1 MTAPLVI
8 DCDPGIDHAVSL
20 LYAARRLAPI
30 GITTVHGNLP
40 LAGATRNALSILAL
54 GGIDLPV
61 AQGCAAPLVAAPRA
75 AAFVHGESGLAGA
88 EMPPPAAAP
97 VAQHAV
103 DFLIEQA
110 GRHRGALVVAALGP
124 LTNLAVALRREPR
137 LVDWIGLVSA
147 MAGSR
152 GMGNMTPVAEFN
164 VWSDPEAAAIV
175 FASGLKVRLIGYD
188 LTRQIGLGEAEIAAL
203 EGAGPPARAVA
214 GLYRHFLARQRDLW
228 GLPVAPVHSPCAV
241 VPLACP
247 GTVTYR
253 AMPVAVELAGRYTRG
268 MTVTDP
274 RGFRRPPGPPFE
286 TLPEGGRCE
295 VAVAADGPAIV
306 AELLAALA
314 AYG

>member
-1 MTAPLVI
+1 MQPPLII

-30 GITTVHGNLP
+30 AVTTVHGNVP
-40 LAGATRNALSILAL
+40 LAAATRNALAILAL

-61 AQGCAAPLVAAPRA
+61 AAGAAAPLVAEPRA

-88 EMPPPAAAP
+88 ELPVPTAAP
-97 VAQHAV
+97 IGQHAV

-110 GRHRGALVVAALGP
+110 SAHRGALVVAALGP
-124 LTNLAVALRREPR
+124 LTNLALALRREPR
-137 LVDWIGLVSA
+137 LVDWIALVSA

-152 GMGNMTPVAEFN
+152 GLGNMTPVAEFN

-175 FASGLKVRLIGYD
+175 LGSGLRVRMIGYD
-188 LTRQIGLGEAEIAAL
+188 LTRQIGFAENEIGML
-203 EGAGPPARAVA
+203 ERGGSASRAVA
-214 GLYRHFLARQRDLW
+214 GLYRHFLARQRALW

-247 GTVTYR
+247 GLVTYR
-253 AMPVAVELAGRYTRG
+253 PMPVAVELAGRYTRG

-274 RGFRRPPGPPFE
+274 RGFREPPGPPFE
-286 TLPEGGRCE
+286 SLPAGGRCE
-295 VAVAADGPAIV
+295 VAIAADGPAIV
-306 AELLAALA
+306 AELVGTLAA
-314 AYG
+314 

>member
-1 MTAPLVI
+1 MAPPLII
-8 DCDPGIDHAVSL
+8 DCDPGIDHAVGL

-30 GITTVHGNLP
+30 GVTTVHGNVT
-40 LAGATRNALSILAL
+40 LATATRNALAILAL
-54 GGIDLPV
+54 GGLALPV
-61 AQGCAAPLVAAPRA
+61 AAGCAAPLVAEPRT
-75 AAFVHGESGLAGA
+75 AAFVHGEGGLAGA
-88 EMPPPAAAP
+88 ELPEPAAVP
-97 VAQHAV
+97 LPQHAV

-110 GRHRGALVVAALGP
+110 SAHRGALLVAALGP

-137 LVDWIGLVSA
+137 LVDWIALVSA

-175 FASGLKVRLIGYD
+175 LASGVRVQMVGYD
-188 LTRQIGLGEAEIAAL
+188 LTRGIGFAEPEIAAL
-203 EGAGPPARAVA
+203 ERGGAAARAVA
-214 GLYRHFLARQRDLW
+214 GLYRHFLARQRTLW

-247 GTVTYR
+247 GMVTYR
-253 AMPVAVELAGRYTRG
+253 PMPVAVELAGRYTRG

-274 RGFRRPPGPPFE
+274 RGFREPPGPPFE
-286 TLPEGGRCE
+286 TLPGGGRCE
-295 VAVAADGPAIV
+295 VAVEADGPAIV

-314 AYG
+314 EYR